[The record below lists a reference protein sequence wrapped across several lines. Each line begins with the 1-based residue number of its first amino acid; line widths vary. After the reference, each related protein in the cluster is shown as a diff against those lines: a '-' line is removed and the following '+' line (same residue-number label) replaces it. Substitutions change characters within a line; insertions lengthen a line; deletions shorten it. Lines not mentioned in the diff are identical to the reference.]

1 MFNRENAIGIV
12 LLGLCATVAVALLV
26 SITTGNRFRLD
37 GPAWLG
43 PALAILFTAA
53 AIWGF
58 FTRPGRRWPWDRD

>member
-12 LLGLCATVAVALLV
+12 LLVLCGAVAVALLY
-26 SITTGNRFRLD
+26 STATGTRFRLD

-43 PALAILFTAA
+43 PALAILFTGA

-58 FTRPGRRWPWDRD
+58 FTRPGRRWPWNRD